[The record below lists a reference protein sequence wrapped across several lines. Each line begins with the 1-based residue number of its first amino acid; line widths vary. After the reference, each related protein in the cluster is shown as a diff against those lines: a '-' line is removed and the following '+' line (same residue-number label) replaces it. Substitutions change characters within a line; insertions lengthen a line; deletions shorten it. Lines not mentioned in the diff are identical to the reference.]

1 MCLGVYSQY
10 YEFDTFSP
18 QQPHSRV
25 LRSLSL
31 TNSLIP
37 FNSPSFDA
45 IISKFIFNFFFHHH
59 RHHVTTSPP
68 STTQVDKNQKFQK
81 PLQSTYFIAIKSNFA
96 IIFAEYHYFH
106 VILPFFSH
114 IAPFMYLTNYTLVGI
129 VSSVPGR
136 SPCASPCVAGSIP
149 V

>member
-1 MCLGVYSQY
+1 MSSPSPPHHEY

-18 QQPHSRV
+18 QRPHSRV
-25 LRSLSL
+25 LRSISFI
-31 TNSLIP
+31 NSLIP

-45 IISKFIFNFFFHHH
+45 IISKFIFNFFLI
-59 RHHVTTSPP
+59 TMSPPSPP

-81 PLQSTYFIAIKSNFA
+81 PLQSTHFIAIKSNFA

-129 VSSVPGR
+129 IGYVGFLPTKTPSGD
-136 SPCASPCVAGSIP
+136 
-149 V
+149 

>member
-25 LRSLSL
+25 LRSISF

-59 RHHVTTSPP
+59 RVTTSPP

-81 PLQSTYFIAIKSNFA
+81 PLQSTHFIAIKSNFA

-129 VSSVPGR
+129 IGYVGFLPTKTPSGD
-136 SPCASPCVAGSIP
+136 
-149 V
+149 